1 MVITGT
7 IPMAATFKVVY
18 SGLQTQK
25 YGPMVEAARE
35 ITIIEMESNSTKWPE
50 QYSHRKRN
58 YK

>member
-1 MVITGT
+1 
-7 IPMAATFKVVY
+7 MAATFKVVY